1 MNEILI
7 NVLFLLNRYVHV
19 VATTLLVGGTLFYE
33 TVVPLA
39 IADLKD
45 EHQLAVF
52 ARARWV
58 FKWIVIVCVIALLAS
73 GGISV
78 WRNWPAYSGDEEA
91 LFQTLVLKA
100 QAVKVEG
107 LSPWQ
112 NPRTWVIGHAVL
124 GLASLV
130 LALMLVWGDRPPTK
144 PVRWMQLNLM
154 MLLLTIFLASATRN
168 ARLRVL
174 ETLGSTV
181 NQPLPSPQHTSA
193 D

>member
-1 MNEILI
+1 MHEVLI
-7 NVLFLLNRYVHV
+7 NVLLLLNRYVHV
-19 VATTLLVGGTLFYE
+19 VATTVLVGGTLFYE
-33 TVVPLA
+33 MVVPVA
-39 IADLKD
+39 IADLKS

-58 FKWIVIVCVIALLAS
+58 FRWVVLTSVAALLLS
-73 GGISV
+73 GAVSV
-78 WRNWPAYSGDEEA
+78 WRNWPSYSGGEEA
-91 LFQTLVLKA
+91 LFQTLVMRA
-100 QAVKVEG
+100 EAVKVEG

-112 NPRTWVIGHAVL
+112 NPRTWVIGHALL
-124 GLASLV
+124 GLA
-130 LALMLVWGDRPPTK
+130 ALGVAVMLVWSDRPPDK

-154 MLLLTIFLASATRN
+154 LLLIAIFLGSATRN

-181 NQPLPSPQHTSA
+181 SPATPSIHQFPT